1 MKLSV
6 IIVSFNVRHFLEQCL
21 TSVQNAL
28 QGMEG
33 EVFVVDNDSSD
44 GSVQMVEMRFPN
56 VSLIANKTNVGF
68 SKANNQAILQ
78 SKGEY
83 VLLLNPDTVVE
94 EDTFRKCVS
103 FMDCH
108 PEAGG
113 LGVRMIDGKGNFLP
127 ESKRGMP
134 SPSVAFWKISG
145 LSSLFPK
152 SRVFGKYHLG
162 YLPEDETHE
171 VDILAG
177 AFMLMRKS
185 VLDKVGLL
193 DEAFFMYGEDID
205 LSYRITQGGYKN
217 YYFPGTRIIHYK
229 GESTKK
235 SSVNYV
241 LVFYK
246 AMVIF
251 AEKHFSKGHARVF
264 SLLINFAV
272 YMRALMAIVSR
283 LIKSAALPLL
293 DGSLLLL
300 GMYVLKIYW
309 ENVVKGLDYPPVF
322 MWLVVPG
329 YVLIWLFSI
338 YASGG
343 YDRPLRISK
352 AVRGVFSG
360 SIFILVVYSLLSEE
374 YRFSRAMIVLGT
386 VWASVSITS
395 LRYLLDLLKWNGF
408 RLQTSERKNMVVVA
422 GPEEG
427 KRVLSILQ
435 SSGTKFNFIG
445 FVSVSKSDN
454 TEYDGHL
461 LGELEGLED
470 VVSMYDVKEVI
481 FCAKDLSSNEIIS
494 RMLQLSGLD
503 LEYKIAPPES
513 LFIIGSNSIND
524 QGDLYL
530 MDVDTITS
538 SSNRR
543 KKRMLDLACSLLMLI
558 LFPIAVFLVRKP
570 VGLILNTFSVIF
582 GFKSWVGLST
592 ASSRESRIKIR
603 MGVLN
608 PADASHGTDSATA
621 KRLDTLY
628 VRDYSVKKDLKI
640 IFRGMSQ
647 LGRRTPLQV

>member
-6 IIVSFNVRHFLEQCL
+6 IIVSYNVRHFLEQCL
-21 TSVQNAL
+21 TSVQHAL
-28 QGMEG
+28 RGLDG

-44 GSVQMVEMRFPN
+44 GSVEMVAARFPD
-56 VSLIANKTNVGF
+56 VHLIANKDNVGF
-68 SKANNQAILQ
+68 SKANNQAIIQ
-78 SKGEY
+78 SKGDY

-94 EDTFRKCVS
+94 EDTFRKCVA
-103 FMDCH
+103 FMDSH
-108 PEAGG
+108 PDAGG
-113 LGVRMIDGKGNFLP
+113 LGVKMIDGKGNFLP

-152 SRVFGKYHLG
+152 SKTFGKYHLG
-162 YLPEDETHE
+162 FLSEDETHE
-171 VDILAG
+171 VEILAG
-177 AFMLMRKS
+177 AFMMMRKS
-185 VLDKVGLL
+185 VIDQVGML
-193 DEAFFMYGEDID
+193 DESFFMYGEDID
-205 LSYRITQGGYKN
+205 LSYRILQGGYKN
-217 YYFPGTRIIHYK
+217 YYYPGTRIIHYK

-241 LVFYK
+241 MVFYK

-251 AEKHFSKGHARVF
+251 AEKHFSKSHARIF
-264 SLLINFAV
+264 SFLINLAV
-272 YMRALMAIVSR
+272 YLRASLAIFSR
-283 LIKSAALPLL
+283 LVRSTALPLM
-293 DGSLLLL
+293 DGGLLLL
-300 GMYVLKIYW
+300 GMYILKLYW
-309 ENVVKGLDYPPVF
+309 ENVVKGLDYPPIF

-329 YVLIWLFSI
+329 YVLVWLFSI

-386 VWASVSITS
+386 VWATISIAS
-395 LRYLLDLLKWNGF
+395 LRFVLDFLKVNGF
-408 RLQTSERKNMVVVA
+408 RLQKSERKNMVVVA
-422 GPEEG
+422 GPDEG
-427 KRVLSILQ
+427 KRVLAILQ
-435 SSGTKFNFIG
+435 SSGTQFNFIG
-445 FVSVSKSDN
+445 FVSVSKSEN
-454 TEYDGHL
+454 GLYDGHL

-470 VVSMYDVKEVI
+470 VVSMYDVKEII

-538 SSNRR
+538 PSNRR
-543 KKRMLDLACSLLMLI
+543 KKRMLDLGVSFIALALLPVL
-558 LFPIAVFLVRKP
+558 VFFVQQP
-570 VGLILNTFSVIF
+570 VGFFMNILDVMF
-582 GFKSWVGLST
+582 GRKSWVGLSQ
-592 ASSRESRIKIR
+592 ASDRDARSKIR
-603 MGVLN
+603 PGALS
-608 PADASHGTDSATA
+608 PTDMIVGSSVETS
-621 KRLDTLY
+621 KRLDALY
-628 VRDYSVKKDLKI
+628 ARDYSVKKDLRILLKGLK
-640 IFRGMSQ
+640 FM
-647 LGRRTPLQV
+647 GRR

>member
-6 IIVSFNVRHFLEQCL
+6 IIVSYNVRHFLEQCL

-56 VSLIANKTNVGF
+56 VSLIANKDNVGF

-113 LGVRMIDGKGNFLP
+113 LGVKMIDGKGNFLP

-134 SPSVAFWKISG
+134 SPAVAFWKISG

-152 SRVFGKYHLG
+152 SRTFGKYHLG

-193 DEAFFMYGEDID
+193 DESFFMYGEDID

-264 SLLINFAV
+264 SLLINLAV
-272 YMRALMAIVSR
+272 YMRASMAILSR
-283 LIKSAALPLL
+283 LIKSSALPLL

-343 YDRPLRISK
+343 YDRPMRISK

-386 VWASVSITS
+386 VWASISITS
-395 LRYLLDLLKWNGF
+395 LRYFLDLLKWNGF

-435 SSGTKFNFIG
+435 SSGIKFNFIG

-454 TEYDGHL
+454 EEYDGHL

-543 KKRMLDLACSLLMLI
+543 KKRMLDLACSLLILL

-582 GFKSWVGLST
+582 GFKSWVGLSS
-592 ASSRESRIKIR
+592 ASGRDSRIKIR
-603 MGVLN
+603 SGVLT
-608 PADASHGTDSATA
+608 PADAYQGTDHATA

-628 VRDYSVKKDLKI
+628 VRDYSIRKDLKI
-640 IFRGMSQ
+640 IYKGMSY
-647 LGRRTPLQV
+647 LGRRNPLHF